1 MYRFDHPDVP
11 ETYVERVC
19 AMVTSILIQPY
30 GVFAGVVRLPR
41 WLDWIAAFLNS
52 LLWGTIFA
60 LIFRLMTGKRRAT
73 SAATGQ

>member
-11 ETYVERVC
+11 ETYAERVC

-30 GVFAGVVRLPR
+30 GVFAGIVRLPR

-52 LLWGTIFA
+52 LLWGTVFA
-60 LIFRLMTGKRRAT
+60 LIFRFKNRQTPGKSVAT
-73 SAATGQ
+73 D